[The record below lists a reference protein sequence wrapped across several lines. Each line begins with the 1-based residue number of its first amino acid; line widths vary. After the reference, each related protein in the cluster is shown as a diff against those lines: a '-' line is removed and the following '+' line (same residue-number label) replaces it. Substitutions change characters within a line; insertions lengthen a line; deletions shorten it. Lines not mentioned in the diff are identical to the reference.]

1 MKKVISLLILT
12 LLQGGVCLAQNQFF
26 RELKQKQQPQ
36 GFDNHSF
43 GVFYYNGKNVYA
55 NNGNDLNAA
64 DDSI

>member
-12 LLQGGVCLAQNQFF
+12 LLQGGVCLAQSQFF

-43 GVFYYNGKNVYA
+43 GVTLVPA
-55 NNGNDLNAA
+55 LRIGNT
-64 DDSI
+64 